1 MSSLHGKAVYLNFF
15 ATWCQGCNEEAAA
28 LDSVAREY
36 RTRGLQVV
44 GIDELESSRKAAEFG
59 DAHHLS
65 YPLVVDGGTL
75 REQYEINALPV
86 QVFIDRNGTVQRIVL
101 GQISLAEMR
110 SNVERILR

>member
-1 MSSLHGKAVYLNFF
+1 MSSLRGKAVYLNFF

-44 GIDELESSRKAAEFG
+44 GIDELESSRKVAEFG
-59 DAHHLS
+59 DEHHLS

-110 SNVERILR
+110 SNVERLLH